1 VKGASKNSSLK
12 FVKFK
17 HLFLIPID
25 LLQRPDLKILS
36 IVNQKGG
43 VGKTTTSINLSAC
56 LHKMKRKVLLIDLD
70 PQSNA
75 TRGSGIDS
83 ASLKSS
89 VNDVLLNRASIKE
102 TIVLSEHDGYDLLP
116 ATPALTESE
125 VSLVSKNDREF
136 ILKNILKAISSDYD
150 YILMD
155 CPPSLNILTVN
166 SLVSATGVLIPVQ
179 CEFYALQGLS
189 ELLNTVNQIQNSS
202 NESLKI
208 EGILRTMFDSRNNLS
223 NDVSEQLAEYFPS
236 ELYKT
241 KIPRNI
247 RVAEAPSH
255 GKSILQY
262 DGLSKGSLSYYSLAG
277 EIIKD
282 E

>member
-1 VKGASKNSSLK
+1 M
-12 FVKFK
+12 
-17 HLFLIPID
+17 
-25 LLQRPDLKILS
+25 KILS

-43 VGKTTTSINLSAC
+43 VGKTTTSINLAAC
-56 LHKMKRKVLLIDLD
+56 LHKMKRRVLLIDLD

-75 TRGSGIDS
+75 TRGSGVDS
-83 ASLKSS
+83 ATLQSS
-89 VNDVLLNRASIKE
+89 VNDVLLGRSSIDE
-102 TIVLSEHDGYDLLP
+102 AIVSSVYDGYDLLP

-125 VSLVSKNDREF
+125 VSLVSKNNREF
-136 ILKNILKAISSDYD
+136 ILKNTLDDISSNYD

-189 ELLNTVNQIQNSS
+189 ELVNTINQIQSSS

-223 NDVSEQLAEYFPS
+223 NDVSDQLTEYFPN

-277 EIIKD
+277 EIIKG

>member
-1 VKGASKNSSLK
+1 M
-12 FVKFK
+12 
-17 HLFLIPID
+17 
-25 LLQRPDLKILS
+25 KILS

-89 VNDVLLNRASIKE
+89 VNDVLLNRASLKE
-102 TIVLSEHDGYDLLP
+102 TIVLSEYDGYDILP

-189 ELLNTVNQIQNSS
+189 ELVNTVNHIQNSS

>member
-1 VKGASKNSSLK
+1 M
-12 FVKFK
+12 
-17 HLFLIPID
+17 
-25 LLQRPDLKILS
+25 LQRPDLKILS

-75 TRGSGIDS
+75 TRGSGVDS

-89 VNDVLLNRASIKE
+89 VNDVLLDRASIKE

-189 ELLNTVNQIQNSS
+189 ELVNTVNQIQNSS

-255 GKSILQY
+255 GKSILKY

>member
-1 VKGASKNSSLK
+1 M
-12 FVKFK
+12 
-17 HLFLIPID
+17 
-25 LLQRPDLKILS
+25 KILS

-43 VGKTTTSINLSAC
+43 VGKTTTSINLAAC

-75 TRGSGIDS
+75 TRGSGVDS
-83 ASLKSS
+83 ATLQSS
-89 VNDVLLNRASIKE
+89 VNDVLLGRSSIDE
-102 TIVLSEHDGYDLLP
+102 AIVSSVHDGYDLLP
-116 ATPALTESE
+116 ATPTLTESE
-125 VSLVSKNDREF
+125 VSLVSKNNREF
-136 ILKNILKAISSDYD
+136 ILKNTLEDISSNYD

-189 ELLNTVNQIQNSS
+189 ELVNTINQIQSSS
-202 NESLKI
+202 NESLRI

-223 NDVSEQLAEYFPS
+223 NDVSDQLTEYFPN

>member
-1 VKGASKNSSLK
+1 M
-12 FVKFK
+12 
-17 HLFLIPID
+17 
-25 LLQRPDLKILS
+25 LQRLDLKILS

-56 LHKMKRKVLLIDLD
+56 LHKMNRKVLLIDLD

-83 ASLKSS
+83 ASINSS

-102 TIVLSEHDGYDLLP
+102 TIVLSKHDGYDLLP

-189 ELLNTVNQIQNSS
+189 ELVNTVNQIQNSS
-202 NESLKI
+202 NENLKI

-277 EIIKD
+277 EIIK
-282 E
+282 EE

>member
-1 VKGASKNSSLK
+1 M
-12 FVKFK
+12 
-17 HLFLIPID
+17 
-25 LLQRPDLKILS
+25 KILS
-36 IVNQKGG
+36 VVNQKGG

-56 LHKMKRKVLLIDLD
+56 LYKMKRRVLLVDLD

-75 TRGSGIDS
+75 TRGSGID
-83 ASLKSS
+83 ASMIQNSI
-89 VNDVLLNRASIKE
+89 NDVLLDRVHIEKVIIK
-102 TIVLSEHDGYDLLP
+102 SQFDGYDILP
-116 ATPALTESE
+116 ATPSLTESE
-125 VSLVSKNDREF
+125 VVLVTKDEREF
-136 ILKNILKAISSDYD
+136 ILKNKLTSILSRYD
-150 YILMD
+150 YVIMD

-189 ELLNTVNQIQNSS
+189 ELINTINQIQNTS
-202 NESLKI
+202 NQKLKI

-223 NDVSEQLAEYFPS
+223 NDVSDQLKEHFPS

-247 RVAEAPSH
+247 RVAEAPSF
-255 GKSILQY
+255 GKSILEY
-262 DGLSKGSLSYYSLAG
+262 DGLSKGSLSYYSLSG

>member
-1 VKGASKNSSLK
+1 
-12 FVKFK
+12 
-17 HLFLIPID
+17 
-25 LLQRPDLKILS
+25 
-36 IVNQKGG
+36 
-43 VGKTTTSINLSAC
+43 
-56 LHKMKRKVLLIDLD
+56 MKRKVLLVDLD

-83 ASLKSS
+83 SIINSS
-89 VNDVLLNRASIKE
+89 INDVLLDRSNIDDV
-102 TIVLSEHDGYDLLP
+102 IVSPTSDGFDLLP
-116 ATPALTESE
+116 ATPELTESE
-125 VSLVSKNDREF
+125 VNLTSKDNREF
-136 ILKNILKAISSDYD
+136 ILRDKLNHISKKYD

-189 ELLNTVNQIQNSS
+189 ELINTVKQIQSSS
-202 NESLKI
+202 NVSLKI

-223 NDVSEQLAEYFPS
+223 NDVSDQLKEYFPDD
-236 ELYKT
+236 LYKT

-255 GKSILQY
+255 GMSILQY

-277 EIIKD
+277 EVVKD

>member
-1 VKGASKNSSLK
+1 M
-12 FVKFK
+12 
-17 HLFLIPID
+17 
-25 LLQRPDLKILS
+25 KILS

-43 VGKTTTSINLSAC
+43 VGKTTTSINLAAC

-75 TRGSGIDS
+75 TRGSGVDS
-83 ASLKSS
+83 ATLQSS
-89 VNDVLLNRASIKE
+89 VNDVLLGRSSIDE
-102 TIVLSEHDGYDLLP
+102 AIVSSVYDGYDLLP

-125 VSLVSKNDREF
+125 VSLVSKNNREF
-136 ILKNILKAISSDYD
+136 ILKNTLEDISSNYD

-189 ELLNTVNQIQNSS
+189 ELVNTINQIQSSS

-208 EGILRTMFDSRNNLS
+208 EGMLRTMFDSRNNLS
-223 NDVSEQLAEYFPS
+223 NDVSDQL
-236 ELYKT
+236 T
-241 KIPRNI
+241 
-247 RVAEAPSH
+247 
-255 GKSILQY
+255 
-262 DGLSKGSLSYYSLAG
+262 
-277 EIIKD
+277 
-282 E
+282 

>member
-1 VKGASKNSSLK
+1 M
-12 FVKFK
+12 
-17 HLFLIPID
+17 
-25 LLQRPDLKILS
+25 LKILS

-56 LHKMKRKVLLIDLD
+56 LFKMKRRVLLVDLD

-75 TRGSGIDS
+75 TRGSGVEGSSIDNS
-83 ASLKSS
+83 I
-89 VNDVLLNRASIKE
+89 NDVLLNRASLANCILKSP
-102 TIVLSEHDGYDLLP
+102 IDGYDILP
-116 ATPALTESE
+116 ATPSLTESE
-125 VSLVSKNDREF
+125 VSLVAEDNREF
-136 ILKNILKAISSDYD
+136 ILRDKLKDMMQNYD

-179 CEFYALQGLS
+179 CEFFALQGLS
-189 ELLNTVNQIQNSS
+189 ELLNTIEQIKISS
-202 NESLKI
+202 NQSLKI
-208 EGILRTMFDSRNNLS
+208 EGIVRTMYDSRNNLS
-223 NDVSEQLAEYFPS
+223 NDVSDQLKEHFPE

-247 RVAEAPSH
+247 RLAEAPSH
-255 GKSILQY
+255 GMSILQY

>member
-1 VKGASKNSSLK
+1 MKV
-12 FVKFK
+12 
-17 HLFLIPID
+17 
-25 LLQRPDLKILS
+25 LS

-56 LHKMKRKVLLIDLD
+56 LFKMKRRVLLVDLD

-75 TRGSGIDS
+75 TRGSGVDS
-83 ASLKSS
+83 SSLKSN
-89 VNDVLLNRASIKE
+89 VNDVLLGRAGLKDSIIQSK
-102 TIVLSEHDGYDLLP
+102 SDGYDLLP
-116 ATPALTESE
+116 STPSLTESE
-125 VSLVSKNDREF
+125 VSLVTRDNREY
-136 ILKNILKAISSDYD
+136 ILRRELEAVTESYD

-189 ELLNTVNQIQNSS
+189 ELINTIDHIRNSS
-202 NESLKI
+202 NNGLKI

-223 NDVSEQLAEYFPS
+223 NDVSEQLKEYFPN

-247 RVAEAPSH
+247 RVAEAPSF
-255 GKSILQY
+255 GKSILEY

>member
-1 VKGASKNSSLK
+1 M
-12 FVKFK
+12 
-17 HLFLIPID
+17 
-25 LLQRPDLKILS
+25 KILS
-36 IVNQKGG
+36 IFNQKGR
-43 VGKTTTSINLSAC
+43 VGKTTTTINLSEC
-56 LHKMKRKVLLIDLD
+56 LIKMKRKVLLVDLD

-75 TRGSGIDS
+75 TRGSGLE
-83 ASLKSS
+83 AGTLKYNI
-89 VNDVLLNRASIKE
+89 NDVLLDRARLE
-102 TIVLSEHDGYDLLP
+102 DVIVNSQYDGYDILP
-116 ATPALTESE
+116 STPDLTESE
-125 VSLVSKNDREF
+125 VSLVARQEREY
-136 ILKNILKAISSDYD
+136 ILKNKLASVSKNYD

-166 SLVSATGVLIPVQ
+166 SLVSATGVVIPVQ
-179 CEFYALQGLS
+179 CEFFALQGLS
-189 ELLNTVNQIQNSS
+189 ELINTITQIQVTS
-202 NESLKI
+202 NAKLKI
-208 EGILRTMFDSRNNLS
+208 EGIIRTMFDSRNNLS
-223 NDVSEQLAEYFPS
+223 NDVSDQLKEYFPN

-255 GKSILQY
+255 GKSILEY

>member
-1 VKGASKNSSLK
+1 M
-12 FVKFK
+12 
-17 HLFLIPID
+17 
-25 LLQRPDLKILS
+25 LQRPDLKILS

-75 TRGSGIDS
+75 TRGSGVDS

-89 VNDVLLNRASIKE
+89 VNDVLLDRANIKE
-102 TIVLSEHDGYDLLP
+102 TIILSEYDGYDLLP

-189 ELLNTVNQIQNSS
+189 ELVNTVNQIQNSS

>member
-1 VKGASKNSSLK
+1 M
-12 FVKFK
+12 
-17 HLFLIPID
+17 
-25 LLQRPDLKILS
+25 KILS

-56 LHKMKRKVLLIDLD
+56 LHKMKRRVLLIDLD

-75 TRGSGIDS
+75 TRGSGINPTTID
-83 ASLKSS
+83 ASI
-89 VNDVLLNRASIKE
+89 NDVLLDRADINT
-102 TIVLSEHDGYDLLP
+102 TIINSQSNGYDILP
-116 ATPALTESE
+116 STPSLTESE
-125 VSLVSKNDREF
+125 VSLLNNDDREF
-136 ILKNILKAISSDYD
+136 HLRTKLTLIENTYD

-189 ELLNTVNQIQNSS
+189 ELVNTINQIQSKS
-202 NESLKI
+202 NNNLKI

-223 NDVSEQLAEYFPS
+223 SDVSDQLKQYFPN

-247 RVAEAPSH
+247 RVAEAPSF
-255 GKSILQY
+255 GQSILEY
-262 DGLSKGSLSYYSLAG
+262 DGLSKGSLSYLSLAG

>member
-1 VKGASKNSSLK
+1 M
-12 FVKFK
+12 
-17 HLFLIPID
+17 
-25 LLQRPDLKILS
+25 KILS
-36 IVNQKGG
+36 VVNQKGG

-56 LHKMKRKVLLIDLD
+56 LYKMKRRVLLVDLD

-75 TRGSGIDS
+75 TRGSGID
-83 ASLKSS
+83 ASMIQNSI
-89 VNDVLLNRASIKE
+89 NDVLLDRVHIEKVIIK
-102 TIVLSEHDGYDLLP
+102 SQFDGYDILP
-116 ATPALTESE
+116 ATPSLTESE
-125 VSLVSKNDREF
+125 VVLVTRDEREF
-136 ILKNILKAISSDYD
+136 ILKNKLTSILSRYD
-150 YILMD
+150 YVIMD

-189 ELLNTVNQIQNSS
+189 ELINTINQIQNTS
-202 NESLKI
+202 NQKLKI

-223 NDVSEQLAEYFPS
+223 NDVSDQLKEHFPS

-247 RVAEAPSH
+247 RVAEAPSF
-255 GKSILQY
+255 GKSILEY
-262 DGLSKGSLSYYSLAG
+262 DGLSKGSLSYYSLSG

>member
-1 VKGASKNSSLK
+1 
-12 FVKFK
+12 
-17 HLFLIPID
+17 
-25 LLQRPDLKILS
+25 
-36 IVNQKGG
+36 
-43 VGKTTTSINLSAC
+43 
-56 LHKMKRKVLLIDLD
+56 MKRKVLLVDLD

-75 TRGSGIDS
+75 TRGSGIDI
-83 ASLKSS
+83 ASIIISI
-89 VNDVLLNRASIKE
+89 NDVLLDRARIDDAILRS
-102 TIVLSEHDGYDLLP
+102 TNDGFDLLP
-116 ATPALTESE
+116 ATPELTESE
-125 VSLVSKNDREF
+125 VNLVTKDNREF
-136 ILKNILKAISSDYD
+136 VLRDKLSQVTSMYD

-189 ELLNTVNQIQNSS
+189 ELINTIKQIQSTS
-202 NESLKI
+202 NETLKI

-223 NDVSEQLAEYFPS
+223 NDVSDQLIEYFPDD
-236 ELYKT
+236 LYKT

-255 GKSILQY
+255 GMSILEY

-277 EIIKD
+277 EIVKD

>member
-1 VKGASKNSSLK
+1 M
-12 FVKFK
+12 
-17 HLFLIPID
+17 
-25 LLQRPDLKILS
+25 LQRLYLKILS

-43 VGKTTTSINLSAC
+43 VGKTTTSINLAAC

-75 TRGSGIDS
+75 TRGSGVDS
-83 ASLKSS
+83 ATLQSS
-89 VNDVLLNRASIKE
+89 VNDVLLGRSSIDE
-102 TIVLSEHDGYDLLP
+102 AIVSSVHDGYDLLP
-116 ATPALTESE
+116 ATPTLTESE
-125 VSLVSKNDREF
+125 VSLVSKNNREF
-136 ILKNILKAISSDYD
+136 ILKNTLEDISSNYD

-189 ELLNTVNQIQNSS
+189 ELVNTINQIQSSS

-223 NDVSEQLAEYFPS
+223 NDVSDQLTEYFPN

>member
-1 VKGASKNSSLK
+1 M
-12 FVKFK
+12 
-17 HLFLIPID
+17 
-25 LLQRPDLKILS
+25 LQRLYLKILS

-43 VGKTTTSINLSAC
+43 VGKTTTSINLAAC

-75 TRGSGIDS
+75 TRGSGVDS
-83 ASLKSS
+83 ATLQSS
-89 VNDVLLNRASIKE
+89 VNDVLLGRSSIDE
-102 TIVLSEHDGYDLLP
+102 AIVSSVHDGYDLLP
-116 ATPALTESE
+116 ATPTLTESE
-125 VSLVSKNDREF
+125 VSLVSRNNREF
-136 ILKNILKAISSDYD
+136 ILKNTLEDISSNYD

-189 ELLNTVNQIQNSS
+189 ELVNTINQIQSSS

-223 NDVSEQLAEYFPS
+223 NDVSDQLTEYFPN

>member
-1 VKGASKNSSLK
+1 M
-12 FVKFK
+12 
-17 HLFLIPID
+17 
-25 LLQRPDLKILS
+25 KILS

-56 LHKMKRKVLLIDLD
+56 LYKMKRKVLLIDLD

-75 TRGSGIDS
+75 TRGSGI
-83 ASLKSS
+83 ASETLESS
-89 VNDVLLNRASIKE
+89 VNDILLDRAPIKS
-102 TIVLSEHDGYDLLP
+102 TIMSSVHDGYDLLP

-136 ILKNILKAISSDYD
+136 ILKNILKVISSDYD

-179 CEFYALQGLS
+179 CEFFALQGLS
-189 ELLNTVNQIQNSS
+189 ELVNTINQIQNSS
-202 NESLKI
+202 NENLKI

-223 NDVSEQLAEYFPS
+223 NDVSEQLAEYFPD

-247 RVAEAPSH
+247 KVAEAPSH

>member
-1 VKGASKNSSLK
+1 M
-12 FVKFK
+12 
-17 HLFLIPID
+17 
-25 LLQRPDLKILS
+25 KILS

-56 LHKMKRKVLLIDLD
+56 LNKMKRRVLLIDLD

-75 TRGSGIDS
+75 TRGSGINP
-83 ASLKSS
+83 ASIDVS
-89 VNDVLLNRASIKE
+89 VNDVLLDRADIAS
-102 TIVLSEHDGYDLLP
+102 TIINSQSDGYDILP
-116 ATPALTESE
+116 STPSLTESE
-125 VSLVSKNDREF
+125 VSLLKNDDREF
-136 ILKNILKAISSDYD
+136 HLRNKLTSIKNSYD

-189 ELLNTVNQIQNSS
+189 ELVNTINQIQSKS
-202 NESLKI
+202 NNNLKI

-223 NDVSEQLAEYFPS
+223 SDVSDQLKQYFPN

-247 RVAEAPSH
+247 RVAEAPSF
-255 GKSILQY
+255 GQSILEY
-262 DGLSKGSLSYYSLAG
+262 DGLSKGSLSYLSLAG

>member
-1 VKGASKNSSLK
+1 
-12 FVKFK
+12 
-17 HLFLIPID
+17 
-25 LLQRPDLKILS
+25 
-36 IVNQKGG
+36 
-43 VGKTTTSINLSAC
+43 
-56 LHKMKRKVLLIDLD
+56 MKRKVLLVDLD

-75 TRGSGIDS
+75 TRGSGVDS
-83 ASLKSS
+83 SIINSS
-89 VNDVLLNRASIKE
+89 INDVLLDRSNIDDV
-102 TIVLSEHDGYDLLP
+102 IVSSTSDGFDLLP
-116 ATPALTESE
+116 ATPELTESE
-125 VSLVSKNDREF
+125 VNLTSKDNREF
-136 ILKNILKAISSDYD
+136 ILRDKLNHISKKYD

-189 ELLNTVNQIQNSS
+189 ELINTVKQIQSSS
-202 NESLKI
+202 NVSLKI

-223 NDVSEQLAEYFPS
+223 NDVSDQLKEYFPDD
-236 ELYKT
+236 LYKT

-255 GKSILQY
+255 GMSILQY

-277 EIIKD
+277 EVVKD

>member
-1 VKGASKNSSLK
+1 
-12 FVKFK
+12 
-17 HLFLIPID
+17 
-25 LLQRPDLKILS
+25 
-36 IVNQKGG
+36 
-43 VGKTTTSINLSAC
+43 
-56 LHKMKRKVLLIDLD
+56 M
-70 PQSNA
+70 
-75 TRGSGIDS
+75 
-83 ASLKSS
+83 
-89 VNDVLLNRASIKE
+89 NDVLLNRASIKE
-102 TIVLSEHDGYDLLP
+102 TIILSENDGYDLLP

-136 ILKNILKAISSDYD
+136 ILKKILKAISSDYD

-189 ELLNTVNQIQNSS
+189 ELVNTVNQIQNSS

>member
-1 VKGASKNSSLK
+1 
-12 FVKFK
+12 
-17 HLFLIPID
+17 
-25 LLQRPDLKILS
+25 LKILS

-43 VGKTTTSINLSAC
+43 VGKTTTSINLAAC

-75 TRGSGIDS
+75 TRGSGVDS
-83 ASLKSS
+83 ATLQSS
-89 VNDVLLNRASIKE
+89 VNDVLLGRSSIDE
-102 TIVLSEHDGYDLLP
+102 AIVSSVYDGYDLLP

-125 VSLVSKNDREF
+125 VSLVSKNNREF
-136 ILKNILKAISSDYD
+136 ILKNTLEDISSNYD

-189 ELLNTVNQIQNSS
+189 ELVNTINQIQGSS

-223 NDVSEQLAEYFPS
+223 NDVSDQLTEYFPN

>member
-1 VKGASKNSSLK
+1 M
-12 FVKFK
+12 
-17 HLFLIPID
+17 
-25 LLQRPDLKILS
+25 KILS

-89 VNDVLLNRASIKE
+89 VNDVLLDRASIKE
-102 TIVLSEHDGYDLLP
+102 TIVLSKHDGYDLLP

-136 ILKNILKAISSDYD
+136 ILKNILKAVSSDYD

-189 ELLNTVNQIQNSS
+189 ELVNTVNQIQNSS

>member
-1 VKGASKNSSLK
+1 M
-12 FVKFK
+12 
-17 HLFLIPID
+17 
-25 LLQRPDLKILS
+25 KILS

-56 LHKMKRKVLLIDLD
+56 LFKMKRKVLLIDLD
-70 PQSNA
+70 PQSNT
-75 TRGSGIDS
+75 TRGSGVDS
-83 ASLKSS
+83 GNLDYSI
-89 VNDVLLNRASIKE
+89 NDVLLDRVDINDAII
-102 TIVLSEHDGYDLLP
+102 TAVHDGYDLLP
-116 ATPALTESE
+116 ATPSLTESE
-125 VSLVSKNDREF
+125 VNLVLRDNREF
-136 ILKNILKAISSDYD
+136 ILRDQLSMVLNQYD

-189 ELLNTVNQIQNSS
+189 ELINTINQIQNSS
-202 NESLKI
+202 NEKLKI
-208 EGILRTMFDSRNNLS
+208 EGIVRTMFDSRNNLS
-223 NDVSEQLAEYFPS
+223 NDVSDQLKEYFPN

>member
-1 VKGASKNSSLK
+1 M
-12 FVKFK
+12 
-17 HLFLIPID
+17 
-25 LLQRPDLKILS
+25 KILS

-43 VGKTTTSINLSAC
+43 VGKTTTTINLAAC
-56 LHKMKRKVLLIDLD
+56 LSKMKRKVLLVDLD

-75 TRGSGIDS
+75 TRGSGLDS
-83 ASLKSS
+83 VS
-89 VNDVLLNRASIKE
+89 VEISINDVLLERNNINDV
-102 TIVLSEHDGYDLLP
+102 IVSSKHDGYDLLP
-116 ATPALTESE
+116 ATPQLTESE
-125 VSLVSKNDREF
+125 VTLVTKDNREF
-136 ILKNILKAISSDYD
+136 VLKNKLNQVSDKYD

-179 CEFYALQGLS
+179 CEFFALQGLS
-189 ELLNTVNQIQNSS
+189 ELINTIKQIQHSS
-202 NESLKI
+202 NSSLKI

-223 NDVSEQLAEYFPS
+223 NDVSDQLKEYFPD

-255 GKSILQY
+255 GRSILQY

-277 EIIKD
+277 EVVKD

>member
-1 VKGASKNSSLK
+1 M
-12 FVKFK
+12 
-17 HLFLIPID
+17 
-25 LLQRPDLKILS
+25 KILS

-56 LHKMKRKVLLIDLD
+56 LYKMKRKVLLIDLD

-75 TRGSGIDS
+75 TRGSGI
-83 ASLKSS
+83 ASETLESS
-89 VNDVLLNRASIKE
+89 VNDVLLDRAPIKS
-102 TIVLSEHDGYDLLP
+102 TIMSSVHDGYDLLP

-136 ILKNILKAISSDYD
+136 ILKNILKVISSDYD

-179 CEFYALQGLS
+179 CEFFALQGLS
-189 ELLNTVNQIQNSS
+189 ELVNTINQIQNSS
-202 NESLKI
+202 NENLKI

-223 NDVSEQLAEYFPS
+223 NDVSEQLAEYFPD

-247 RVAEAPSH
+247 KVAEAPSH

>member
-1 VKGASKNSSLK
+1 M
-12 FVKFK
+12 
-17 HLFLIPID
+17 
-25 LLQRPDLKILS
+25 KILS

-89 VNDVLLNRASIKE
+89 VNDVLLNRVSIKE
-102 TIVLSEHDGYDLLP
+102 SIVLSEHDGYDLLP

-189 ELLNTVNQIQNSS
+189 ELVNTVNQIQNSS

>member
-1 VKGASKNSSLK
+1 
-12 FVKFK
+12 
-17 HLFLIPID
+17 
-25 LLQRPDLKILS
+25 
-36 IVNQKGG
+36 
-43 VGKTTTSINLSAC
+43 
-56 LHKMKRKVLLIDLD
+56 MKRKVLLIDLD

-102 TIVLSEHDGYDLLP
+102 TIVLSKHDGYDLLP

-189 ELLNTVNQIQNSS
+189 ELVNTVNQIQNSS
-202 NESLKI
+202 NENLKI

-277 EIIKD
+277 EIIKG

>member
-1 VKGASKNSSLK
+1 M
-12 FVKFK
+12 
-17 HLFLIPID
+17 
-25 LLQRPDLKILS
+25 KILS

-43 VGKTTTSINLSAC
+43 VGKTTTSINLAAC

-75 TRGSGIDS
+75 TRGSGVDS
-83 ASLKSS
+83 ATLQSS
-89 VNDVLLNRASIKE
+89 VNDVLLGRSSIDE
-102 TIVLSEHDGYDLLP
+102 AIVSSVHDGYDLLP
-116 ATPALTESE
+116 ATPTLTESE
-125 VSLVSKNDREF
+125 VSLVAKNNREF
-136 ILKNILKAISSDYD
+136 ILKNTLEDISSNYD

-189 ELLNTVNQIQNSS
+189 ELVNTINQIQSSS

-223 NDVSEQLAEYFPS
+223 NDVSDQLTEYFPN

>member
-1 VKGASKNSSLK
+1 M
-12 FVKFK
+12 
-17 HLFLIPID
+17 
-25 LLQRPDLKILS
+25 KILS

-43 VGKTTTSINLSAC
+43 VGKTTTSINLAAC

-75 TRGSGIDS
+75 TRGSGVDS
-83 ASLKSS
+83 ATLQSS
-89 VNDVLLNRASIKE
+89 VNDVLLGRSSIDE
-102 TIVLSEHDGYDLLP
+102 AIVSSVHDGYDLLP
-116 ATPALTESE
+116 ATPTLTESE
-125 VSLVSKNDREF
+125 VSLVSKNNREF
-136 ILKNILKAISSDYD
+136 ILKNTLEDISSNYD

-189 ELLNTVNQIQNSS
+189 ELVNTVNQIQNSS

>member
-1 VKGASKNSSLK
+1 M
-12 FVKFK
+12 
-17 HLFLIPID
+17 
-25 LLQRPDLKILS
+25 KILS

-56 LHKMKRKVLLIDLD
+56 LHKMKRRVLLVDLD

-75 TRGSGIDS
+75 SRGTGIDS
-83 ASLKSS
+83 ESLEYS
-89 VNDVLLNRASIKE
+89 VNDVLLGRARVSQ
-102 TIVLSEHDGYDLLP
+102 TIVTTINDGFDLLP

-125 VSLVSKNDREF
+125 VSLVTKDNREYV
-136 ILKNILKAISSDYD
+136 LKNILNEVSTSYD

-189 ELLNTVNQIQNSS
+189 ELINTINQIQESS
-202 NESLKI
+202 NVNLKI

-223 NDVSEQLAEYFPS
+223 NDVCTYLS
-236 ELYKT
+236 
-241 KIPRNI
+241 I
-247 RVAEAPSH
+247 R
-255 GKSILQY
+255 L
-262 DGLSKGSLSYYSLAG
+262 L
-277 EIIKD
+277 
-282 E
+282 